1 MPWSERVAARE
12 LRHLILARLGLVKV
26 RGTVD
31 GSRFRSSFMARGA
44 GTHMLPIKAEIRRGI
59 GDQAGDD
66 VTVRLEERLDR

>member
-1 MPWSERVAARE
+1 
-12 LRHLILARLGLVKV
+12 
-26 RGTVD
+26 
-31 GSRFRSSFMARGA
+31 MARGA

>member
-1 MPWSERVAARE
+1 LA
-12 LRHLILARLGLVKV
+12 HLARPVAGPS
-26 RGTVD
+26 D
-31 GSRFRSSFMARGA
+31 GGDPGRHPDHRFRISFMARGA